1 MNLSRV
7 AALGFLAFAVALG
20 GAWALPSSQG
30 ALPGPAFFPLAIAF
44 AMAGLSIAL
53 LVWPATRLRRKL
65 SRTRPSA
72 LRASSACC
80 SFYLMLWGTG
90 LFFLRTAFFLALM
103 LRWTGESW
111 KSAAGAAAGLT
122 TVVVVAF
129 QLGLKVTLE

>member
-1 MNLSRV
+1 M
-7 AALGFLAFAVALG
+7 
-20 GAWALPSSQG
+20 
-30 ALPGPAFFPLAIAF
+30 PGPAFFPLAIAF

-53 LVWPATRLRRKL
+53 LVWPGHTPPPEAVPDAAKRIAGVVGLL
-65 SRTRPSA
+65 F
-72 LRASSACC
+72 L
-80 SFYLMLWGTG
+80 YLMLWGTG
-90 LFFLRTAFFLALM
+90 LFFLRTAVFLALM